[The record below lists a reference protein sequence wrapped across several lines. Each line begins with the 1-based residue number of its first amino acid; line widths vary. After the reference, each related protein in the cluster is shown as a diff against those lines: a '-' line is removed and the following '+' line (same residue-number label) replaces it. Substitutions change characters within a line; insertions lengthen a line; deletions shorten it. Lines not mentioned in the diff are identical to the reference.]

1 MIFLL
6 PDSVI
11 YIILL
16 AVAHINSP
24 MNDFRLTHKQI
35 AALKILH
42 KAQRDRRLA
51 DRIKSIVLLGTGW
64 SVADVAQALLVD
76 ESTVRLWLEKYQQ
89 EGTDGLITLH
99 YQGKEASLTAEQ
111 QEELAKHLD
120 ETTYLSSHEIRY
132 YIKKKYGVLYSP
144 TGVKELLTRLGF
156 VYKKPKHV
164 PGKLDPKKQGAFL
177 KEYRKLRK
185 TKGKNDPVYFADA
198 CHPQYNS
205 IPAYGWIRRGKD
217 KELKS
222 NNGRKRVNINGA
234 INIDT
239 QEMTTDFTKSVNK
252 ESSLRL
258 FRKIAEKHPQA
269 KKIHVILDNA
279 SYYKSKWLREML
291 QGTKIVLHF
300 LPSYSPNLNLIER
313 LWKFF
318 KKEILY
324 NKYYEKFEDFVE
336 SCKGFFRCRTK
347 YREKLRSLL
356 TENFHMCKA
365 N

>member
-1 MIFLL
+1 
-6 PDSVI
+6 V
-11 YIILL
+11 L
-16 AVAHINSP
+16 AQIKP
-24 MNDFRLTHKQI
+24 LMDDFQLSDKQV
-35 AALKILH
+35 AALKVLH

-51 DRIKSIVLLGTGW
+51 YRINAIILLGTGW

-76 ESTVRLWLEKYQQ
+76 ESTVRLWCEKYQQ
-89 EGTDGLITLH
+89 EGQKGLTTLQ
-99 YQGKEASLTAEQ
+99 YQGATSFLTKSQ
-111 QEELAKHLD
+111 QKELAKHL
-120 ETTYLSSHEIRY
+120 EKNTYLTSIEIRH
-132 YIKKKYGVLYSP
+132 YIKKTYHVEYSP
-144 TGVKELLTRLGF
+144 TGVKELLHRLGF

-164 PGKLDPKKQGAFL
+164 PGKLDPNEQEAFL
-177 KEYRKLRK
+177 EEYRRLRE
-185 TKGKNDPVYFADA
+185 TRDKNDPVYFADA

-222 NNGRKRVNINGA
+222 NCGRKRVNINGVV
-234 INIDT
+234 NIDT
-239 QEMTTDFTKSVNK
+239 LEVATDFTKSVNK

-258 FRKIAEKHPQA
+258 FRKIAERHPKA
-269 KKIHVILDNA
+269 KSIHVILDNA
-279 SYYKSKWLREML
+279 SYYKAKWLREML

-324 NKYYEKFEDFVE
+324 NRYYEKFEDFVE
-336 SCKGFFRCRTK
+336 ACKGFFRCRTK

-356 TENFHMCKA
+356 TENFHLYKA